1 MGLFYFMPIQFECEE
16 QCLTR
21 LTIDTNVSLLD
32 LTIIDENKG
41 ESLFVMIDY
50 ENAEILINEIRKRV
64 NQIKKNLKK

>member
-1 MGLFYFMPIQFECEE
+1 MPIQFECEE